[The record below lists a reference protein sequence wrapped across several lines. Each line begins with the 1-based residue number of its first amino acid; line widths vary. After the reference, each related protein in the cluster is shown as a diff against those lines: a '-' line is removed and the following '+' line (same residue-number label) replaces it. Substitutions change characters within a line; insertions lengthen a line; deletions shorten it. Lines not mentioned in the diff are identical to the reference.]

1 MSKKLDFKKINQLA
15 MAQAENVVSNYAPN
29 GKLEGREWVACN
41 PSRSDNSARSFS
53 VNVDTGLWADFATND
68 KGGDLVSY
76 VAHCLRVSQGDA
88 YKTLAH
94 FLGVSDEEI
103 TNPTK
108 IKPVGP
114 APEVKPKEPDFTP
127 ILPPPVEAAKSCPF
141 AFSKFGKASAY
152 WDYKNANGALVM
164 RVCRF
169 DRVTSE
175 GERAKEYRPVV
186 YGTAKLKKSG
196 QLRTGWHWRQL
207 PNNRPLYGL
216 DLLGAFSVSAPV
228 ILVEGEKACDAAR
241 KLFAAYP
248 CMTWSGGSKAIGKTD
263 FSPLAGRVV
272 WLWPDNDIAGE
283 HTIGTLGK
291 VLIAVGVTAYRV
303 FNLAVFS
310 QYAPGLN
317 GELLQ
322 MASEWPPK
330 SDAHDA
336 IVMGWTAQHLVEL
349 EKCGA
354 LLVPLDGEVVQ
365 PIQSL
370 TPTKEKPASEALSGD
385 EVAPAYSDDPET
397 KSKAPYGFKVD
408 DLGVWWYD
416 SKAEKHRRICA
427 RLDVVALCRD
437 ASEAGDNWGIFV
449 RFKNLDGREKQI
461 NFPRELFGTDGGVE
475 VTKRL
480 LKMGLDYDAHRE
492 AKRKVLEYLQAHSTQ
507 ERIGLVNKTGWH
519 KNVFVLPDR
528 TIGESKEPLLFYTEG
543 ASLCKLSERGTLQEW
558 KENVSKYCIDNPLA
572 MFAMSAAFSAPLV
585 ELLGQETMGFHFY
598 GDSSWGKSTLLNMA
612 CSVFGNPEDYKKAW
626 RSTDNGMESLAA
638 SHSEMLLALDEINQ
652 FDPRKLGDA
661 VYMLGNGSGK
671 TRATDRGGAR
681 DDLHRWRFTFL
692 SNGEKTLEQYMG
704 EAGKNQTA
712 GMEMRFL
719 EIRATMHESEAD
731 IKRMGVFNNPHSL
744 MGGAALSELLKGNMA
759 QYHGTAF
766 PAFITA
772 LVLELDGDKR
782 KSFVTN
788 MLLRIDNFRKKH
800 LTENAS
806 GQARRA
812 AIKFGLVA
820 WAGELASH
828 FGVTGWQQG
837 QATIAASQCFKS
849 WLVARGSDGNFEEKQ
864 MLDHIRH
871 TLSKFCE
878 SRFKRWDEPQLIA
891 DKENLVIDNHVP
903 ITAECWG
910 LRKETIDKNA
920 LAGDTSDIEFY
931 IFPEAFRNDVCKGY
945 DANRIARLLRD
956 MGALMLTDGDKK
968 ENRLTT
974 KVRLPRMGDK
984 AKHVYRIKNS
994 LLFGGGDD
1002 PENELQN
1009 AA

>member
-1 MSKKLDFKKINQLA
+1 MRKMNFKKINQLA
-15 MAQAENVVSNYAPN
+15 LAQAESVVSNYAPN
-29 GKLEGREWVACN
+29 GKLEGREWVAVN

-76 VAHCLRVSQGDA
+76 VAHCLRISQGDA
-88 YKTLAH
+88 YKTLSQ

-103 TNPTK
+103 SNPTK
-108 IKPVGP
+108 INPVQP
-114 APEVKPKEPDFTP
+114 APETKVKEPEFIP
-127 ILPPPVEAAKSCPF
+127 VIPAPPEAAKSCPSSF
-141 AFSKFGKASAY
+141 LKFGKASAF
-152 WDYKNANGALVM
+152 WDYKTINNELIM

-186 YGTAKLKKSG
+186 YGTAKLKKTG
-196 QLRTGWHWRQL
+196 ELRTGFHWRQL

-216 DLLGAFSVSAPV
+216 ELLAAFPVSAPV
-228 ILVEGEKACDAAR
+228 ILVEGEKACDSAR
-241 KLFAAYP
+241 KLFADYS

-263 FSPLAGRVV
+263 FSPLAGREV
-272 WLWPDNDIAGE
+272 WLWPDNDEAGQQTIA
-283 HTIGTLGK
+283 TLGK
-291 VLIAVGVTAYRV
+291 ALDAAGVSVFRV
-303 FNLAVFS
+303 FDLSAFS
-310 QYAPGLN
+310 QYSPALN

-322 MASEWPPK
+322 VASEWPPK

-336 IVMGWTAQHLVEL
+336 LIMGWTAQHMSEL
-349 EKCGA
+349 EKRGA
-354 LLVPLDGEVVQ
+354 LLLPIEGDTTKPMQSITPNEEKAANEAASGETVTTEYSEQ
-365 PIQSL
+365 
-370 TPTKEKPASEALSGD
+370 SEA
-385 EVAPAYSDDPET
+385 EN
-397 KSKAPYGFKVD
+397 KAPYGFKVD
-408 DLGVWWYD
+408 DLGVHWYD
-416 SKAEKHRRICA
+416 SKAEKYRRICA

-437 ASEAGDNWGIFV
+437 ASDAGDNWGIFV
-449 RFKNLDGREKQI
+449 RFKNLDGREKHI

-492 AKRKVLEYLQAHSTQ
+492 AKRKVLEYLQAHNTQ

-519 KNVFVLPDR
+519 KNAFVLPDR
-528 TIGESKEPLLFYTEG
+528 TIGESSEPLLFYTEG
-543 ASLCKLSERGTLQEW
+543 SSLCKLSERGTLKDWQ
-558 KENVSKYCIDNPLA
+558 ENVSRYCIDNPLA
-572 MFAMSAAFSAPLV
+572 MFAVSAAFSAPLV

-671 TRATDRGGAR
+671 TRANDRGGAR
-681 DDLHRWRFTFL
+681 DDLHRWCFTFL

-731 IKRMGVFNNPHSL
+731 IKRMGVFNNPHGL

-759 QYHGTAF
+759 QSHGTAF

-772 LVLELDGDKR
+772 LVRELEGDKR
-782 KSFVTN
+782 KDFVDK
-788 MLLRIDNFRKKH
+788 MLARIDNFRKKH
-800 LTENAS
+800 LTDNAS
-806 GQARRA
+806 GQAHRA

-820 WAGELASH
+820 WAGELATH
-828 FGVTGWQQG
+828 FGVSGWQQG
-837 QATIAASQCFKS
+837 QASVTASQCFKL
-849 WLVARGSDGNFEEKQ
+849 WLSARGGFGNFEEKQ

-871 TLSKFCE
+871 TISKYGE

-891 DKENLVIDNHVP
+891 NANNLVIDSHVP
-903 ITAECWG
+903 VTAECWG
-910 LRKETIDKNA
+910 LRREIIDKNA
-920 LAGDTSDIEFY
+920 LDGDTSDIDFY
-931 IFPEAFRNDVCKGY
+931 IYKESFKNDVCKGF
-945 DANRIARLLRD
+945 DADRVARLLRD
-956 MGALMLTDGDKK
+956 LGVLILTDSEKREG
-968 ENRLTT
+968 RLYTRP
-974 KVRLPRMGDK
+974 RLPHMGKSKRD
-984 AKHVYRIKNS
+984 VYRIRNS

-1002 PENELQN
+1002 SENELQN